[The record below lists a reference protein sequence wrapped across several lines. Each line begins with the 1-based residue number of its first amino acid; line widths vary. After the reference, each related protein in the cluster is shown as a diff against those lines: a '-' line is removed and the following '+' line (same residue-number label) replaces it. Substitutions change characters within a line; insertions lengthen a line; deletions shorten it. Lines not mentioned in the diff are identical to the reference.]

1 MDYFLVCHEPS
12 FTRNAPLKSEVDFVF
27 PRLIVGMACVFDHCN
42 DAWFGMQ
49 GNHSHSGPQVSAIL
63 RLVNGYNTF

>member
-1 MDYFLVCHEPS
+1 
-12 FTRNAPLKSEVDFVF
+12 
-27 PRLIVGMACVFDHCN
+27 MAGVFDHCN

-63 RLVNGYNTF
+63 RLVNDYNTF